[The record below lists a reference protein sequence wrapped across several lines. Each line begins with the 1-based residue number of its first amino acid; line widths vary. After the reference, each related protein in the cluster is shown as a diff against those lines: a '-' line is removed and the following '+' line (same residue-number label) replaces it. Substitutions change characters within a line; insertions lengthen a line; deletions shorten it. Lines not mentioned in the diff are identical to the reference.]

1 MLSACHLFSQLRV
14 LVSVRNNG
22 TNFAWHSYVICFRW
36 GLIGHW
42 WMFEKLPQNLNTS
55 NNSPYPQP
63 ISLPPHIWQP
73 QSFPFKHKYCS
84 SLRRRP
90 SHGNP
95 LPSLKRHPPSPR
107 SPKNKLT
114 SPLASRQTNYP
125 GCDIFIYHS
134 LDKGYLWLHPLLLWI
149 CIYFLSPSNR
159 LPSIH
164 CWRSLPGK
172 AIAYHCP
179 NAQDSVSR
187 SNRKSIAGPNAE

>member
-22 TNFAWHSYVICFRW
+22 TNFAWHGYVICFRR
-36 GLIGHW
+36 GRIGHW
-42 WMFEKLPQNLNTS
+42 RMFEKLPQNLNTS

-63 ISLPPHIWQP
+63 ISLLPHIWQP

-95 LPSLKRHPPSPR
+95 LPSLKRHPPSQR

-114 SPLASRQTNYP
+114 SPLASRKLTILDVTSSSITALIR
-125 GCDIFIYHS
+125 GIFDYTLFCCGSVSIFS
-134 LDKGYLWLHPLLLWI
+134 LYLTDSH
-149 CIYFLSPSNR
+149 
-159 LPSIH
+159 PSI
-164 CWRSLPGK
+164 
-172 AIAYHCP
+172 AE
-179 NAQDSVSR
+179 
-187 SNRKSIAGPNAE
+187 GPSQGRL